1 MAILRNINPVG
12 DIDLPVL
19 GRTIRAGEEFEV
31 ADEIAAVL
39 LEQVGNYEAVTKKPG
54 KSNTAVE
61 A

>member
-1 MAILRNINPVG
+1 MATLRNINPIG
-12 DIDLPVL
+12 DIDLPIL

-31 ADEIAAVL
+31 ANEVAAVL

>member
-1 MAILRNINPVG
+1 MATLRNINPLG

-19 GRTIRAGEEFEV
+19 GRTVRAGEEFEV
-31 ADEIAAVL
+31 TDDVAAVL
-39 LEQVGNYEAVTKKPG
+39 LEQVGNYEAVTKKSS